1 MSFEEFFAKKK
12 IDLQK
17 FKEAEPILFEKL
29 KSDYEQM
36 GPKSFDHTKKFV
48 FNIWRR
54 EFRSSEN

>member
-1 MSFEEFFAKKK
+1 MSIEEFFAKKK
-12 IDLQK
+12 IDYLK

-36 GPKSFDHTKKFV
+36 GPKSFDHAKKFV

-54 EFRSSEN
+54 QYKIEG